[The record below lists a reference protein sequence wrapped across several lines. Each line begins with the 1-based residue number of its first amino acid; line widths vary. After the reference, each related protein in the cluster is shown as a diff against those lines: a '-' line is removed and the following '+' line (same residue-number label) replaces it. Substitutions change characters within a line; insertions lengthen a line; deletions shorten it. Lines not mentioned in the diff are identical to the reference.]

1 MSQCNHENVVSYHT
15 SFVVKEELWVIMKL
29 CAGGMQLLRVLFIQ
43 VIFQELVHVR
53 LDLVLEADSSLLVGL
68 AAFVDAYSVRV
79 STELLVHYDR

>member
-68 AAFVDAYSVRV
+68 AAFVDTYSVRV
-79 STELLVHYDR
+79 STE

>member
-53 LDLVLEADSSLLVGL
+53 LDLVLGADSSLLVGL

-79 STELLVHYDR
+79 STE